1 MDMMKSN
8 PQVMS
13 PFPVLR
19 GSDPTVAEPSE
30 DLEFQ
35 GSFAATAV
43 HCRKL
48 GWRLAAVDARD
59 LVDLAVDF
67 TEPAEQWLGQCRR
80 AGSLQGRVNLGVHT
94 GSASGLVVL
103 EVGNGE
109 GKSVLDHGGSWRSSC
124 QARMNGREQ
133 HYFTLPP
140 GVAAPPTR
148 FLMAARVMV
157 FGEGGLAPLPPSVD
171 VQTQESWRWQN
182 PPWEC
187 PPPELPRSLQE
198 FLKQLSSMDPAPKAE
213 DEILSWDEVYRLI
226 TPHEELLKALLAPHQ
241 TLEEYYGDLLGR
253 ALKAG
258 FKDRK
263 LLLGLLWHAPQGDV
277 AVNPGR
283 GNQLRRMVQEA
294 KLDAAV
300 SPCMDGAQVTTGPG
314 AKAGALGTG
323 SQYEAILGEL
333 KRLVSK
339 AAELEALLLDWN
351 PNSTADLT
359 PVTFFSG
366 LAFQNPSPREA
377 QYPDHPQRQAFQALA
392 GDHLVK
398 GEAKFAPAVKPAPI
412 NDPDDPWQSHYSQLA
427 PVVQADP
434 SVEVLEATIHDCLER
449 NPDLAKDPAKL
460 QMVQY
465 CFKNYVNIDPDLS
478 DLPFPERWERAS
490 QMAREFMGA

>member
-1 MDMMKSN
+1 MDMMESN
-8 PQVMS
+8 PQVIPPS
-13 PFPVLR
+13 PAFR
-19 GSDPTVAEPSE
+19 GSAPTVAEQTE

-43 HCRKL
+43 RCRKL
-48 GWRLAAVDARD
+48 GWRLAAVDARE

-67 TEPAEQWLGQCRR
+67 TGPAEQWLGQCRR

-198 FLKQLSSMDPAPKAE
+198 FLKKLSSMDPAPKAE

-241 TLEEYYGDLLGR
+241 TLEDYYGDLLARRLEGR
-253 ALKAG
+253 
-258 FKDRK
+258 F
-263 LLLGLLWHAPQGDV
+263 
-277 AVNPGR
+277 
-283 GNQLRRMVQEA
+283 
-294 KLDAAV
+294 
-300 SPCMDGAQVTTGPG
+300 
-314 AKAGALGTG
+314 
-323 SQYEAILGEL
+323 
-333 KRLVSK
+333 
-339 AAELEALLLDWN
+339 
-351 PNSTADLT
+351 
-359 PVTFFSG
+359 
-366 LAFQNPSPREA
+366 
-377 QYPDHPQRQAFQALA
+377 
-392 GDHLVK
+392 
-398 GEAKFAPAVKPAPI
+398 
-412 NDPDDPWQSHYSQLA
+412 
-427 PVVQADP
+427 
-434 SVEVLEATIHDCLER
+434 
-449 NPDLAKDPAKL
+449 
-460 QMVQY
+460 
-465 CFKNYVNIDPDLS
+465 
-478 DLPFPERWERAS
+478 
-490 QMAREFMGA
+490 